1 MTVLVGLLFFGIYD
15 VLPYHETDEDVDGN
29 NRSKNAWKKLPK
41 MRKKPFDGWPVQ
53 EVSEGRA
60 SLRTASPSADDDDDA
75 FPNDHKRYPRISDK
89 GKERHREYGLA
100 TAVQQ
105 TPSPQSEKAQP
116 IQLLSPVSPCLP
128 Q

>member
-1 MTVLVGLLFFGIYD
+1 MTVLVGSHFSGIRD
-15 VLPYHETDEDVDGN
+15 VLAYHETDEDVDSS
-29 NRSKNAWKKLPK
+29 NRNKNDWKKLPK
-41 MRKKPFDGWPVQ
+41 MRKKPFDGWPLQ

-60 SLRTASPSADDDDDA
+60 SLRTASPSVDDDDA
-75 FPNDHKRYPRISDK
+75 FPNDHKRHPRISDK
-89 GKERHREYGLA
+89 GKERHREYGLT

-116 IQLLSPVSPCLP
+116 VQLPSHVSPGHP